1 MSLISSNSLISN
13 YASEREREREREM
26 CVVYVYKCANSEKK
40 SNLGHGLTVNVAFSM
55 SHDFCHG
62 PFGDS

>member
-1 MSLISSNSLISN
+1 MSLISSHSLISN
-13 YASEREREREREM
+13 YASERERVM
-26 CVVYVYKCANSEKK
+26 SVVYVYNCANSEKK